1 MALHIVLCKALWWA
15 LRVVGVP
22 EWIVVVVQAMCN
34 VANSKVGVNGSNS
47 DEFEVKI
54 LRNLVLRFGK
64 LYQYIQ
70 KS

>member
-1 MALHIVLCKALWWA
+1 M
-15 LRVVGVP
+15 VGVP

-34 VANSKVGVNGSNS
+34 VANIKVGVNGSNS
-47 DEFEVKI
+47 DEFKVKI

-64 LYQYIQ
+64 LYHYIQ